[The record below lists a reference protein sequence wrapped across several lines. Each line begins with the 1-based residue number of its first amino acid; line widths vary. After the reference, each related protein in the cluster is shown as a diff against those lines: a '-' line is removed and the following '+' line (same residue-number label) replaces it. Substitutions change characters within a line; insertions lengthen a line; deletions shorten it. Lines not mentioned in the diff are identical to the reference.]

1 MPVPARSDK
10 AAGAASELGVEEED
24 DQSEVDSMDC
34 EEEENEGGV
43 EEGIEGGD
51 PQENED
57 KKKATAATPPE
68 TAKKRKEGADAATAA
83 GRDPSKKVK
92 GTKKGAKTEKVPK
105 QSSPEERQ
113 EGAVAADAAIPDNKG
128 EDLFLAAGPVQ
139 LASLCFV
146 LFSPS
151 ARMFFQGSFLWRAG
165 CYNKSL
171 EARLKLGHI

>member
-24 DQSEVDSMDC
+24 DQSEVNSMDC

-92 GTKKGAKTEKVPK
+92 GTKKVQTRRKFRSRVPPRRDRKVRLRRTLRSRTRERTCFWRPAPFNLQVYVLSCSPQVQECFFK
-105 QSSPEERQ
+105 GVSS
-113 EGAVAADAAIPDNKG
+113 G
-128 EDLFLAAGPVQ
+128 ELVVTISRSRPV
-139 LASLCFV
+139 
-146 LFSPS
+146 
-151 ARMFFQGSFLWRAG
+151 
-165 CYNKSL
+165 
-171 EARLKLGHI
+171 